1 MTFLQLI
8 MLYFCTAVC
17 VLYLLS
23 GGYRVVR
30 DFWRRQ
36 IDKRAAE
43 KISASQSARNKTRRA
58 SHSVATFLTTP
69 FNEKI
74 PCQK

>member
-1 MTFLQLI
+1 MTFIHQV

-23 GGYRVVR
+23 GGYRAVR

-43 KISASQSARNKTRRA
+43 KISASQSAGAKTEA
-58 SHSVATFLTTP
+58 LL
-69 FNEKI
+69 I
-74 PCQK
+74 PEQPS

>member
-1 MTFLQLI
+1 MTFIHQV
-8 MLYFCTAVC
+8 MLYFCTVVC

-23 GGYRVVR
+23 GGYSAVR

-43 KISASQSARNKTRRA
+43 KISASQSAGTKPEEPI
-58 SHSVATFLTTP
+58 TP
-69 FNEKI
+69 
-74 PCQK
+74 

>member
-1 MTFLQLI
+1 MTFLNQL
-8 MLYFCTAVC
+8 MLYFCAVVC

-23 GGYRVVR
+23 GGYRAMR

-43 KISASQSARNKTRRA
+43 KISASQSAGSKPEEP
-58 SHSVATFLTTP
+58 L
-69 FNEKI
+69 I
-74 PCQK
+74 

>member
-1 MTFLQLI
+1 MTFIQLI
-8 MLYFCTAVC
+8 MLYFSTAVC

-43 KISASQSARNKTRRA
+43 KISASQSAGTRPEEP
-58 SHSVATFLTTP
+58 L
-69 FNEKI
+69 I
-74 PCQK
+74 P

>member
-23 GGYRVVR
+23 GGYRVV
-30 DFWRRQ
+30 
-36 IDKRAAE
+36 
-43 KISASQSARNKTRRA
+43 
-58 SHSVATFLTTP
+58 
-69 FNEKI
+69 
-74 PCQK
+74 

>member
-1 MTFLQLI
+1 MIFIHQV

-23 GGYRVVR
+23 GGYRAVR
-30 DFWRRQ
+30 DFWCRQ

-43 KISASQSARNKTRRA
+43 KISASQSAG
-58 SHSVATFLTTP
+58 
-69 FNEKI
+69 
-74 PCQK
+74 

>member
-1 MTFLQLI
+1 MTFIQLI
-8 MLYFCTAVC
+8 MLYFSTAVC

-43 KISASQSARNKTRRA
+43 KISASQSAGTKPEEP
-58 SHSVATFLTTP
+58 L
-69 FNEKI
+69 I
-74 PCQK
+74 P

>member
-1 MTFLQLI
+1 MTLVHQF

-23 GGYRVVR
+23 GGYRAVR

-36 IDKRAAE
+36 IDKRATE
-43 KISASQSARNKTRRA
+43 KISASQSAGAKTEA
-58 SHSVATFLTTP
+58 PL
-69 FNEKI
+69 I
-74 PCQK
+74 PEQPS

>member
-1 MTFLQLI
+1 MTFIHQV

-23 GGYRVVR
+23 GGYRAVR
-30 DFWRRQ
+30 DFWCRQ

-43 KISASQSARNKTRRA
+43 KISEPPRKSWRLNSLRKR
-58 SHSVATFLTTP
+58 
-69 FNEKI
+69 
-74 PCQK
+74 

>member
-8 MLYFCTAVC
+8 LLYFSTAVC

-43 KISASQSARNKTRRA
+43 KISASQSAGTKPEEP
-58 SHSVATFLTTP
+58 L
-69 FNEKI
+69 I
-74 PCQK
+74 P